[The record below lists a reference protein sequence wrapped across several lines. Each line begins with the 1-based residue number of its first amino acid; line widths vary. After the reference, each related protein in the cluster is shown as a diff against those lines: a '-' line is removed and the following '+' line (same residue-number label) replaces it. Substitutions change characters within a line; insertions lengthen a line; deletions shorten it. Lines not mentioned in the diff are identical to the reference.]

1 MTTAY
6 ISHNDCTLH
15 DMGSDHPE
23 SPLRLAA
30 ILNHIQGT
38 ELEQA
43 LEFVRAEEIQRVQL
57 QRVHPEIYLRQL
69 DLIAPTRGRVM
80 ADPDT
85 IIMAHTLRA
94 ARLAAGAVS
103 QGVDMVLSNQ
113 VTNAF
118 CAVRPPGHHAERSKT
133 MGFCFYNNI
142 AVAACHALTFH
153 NLERVAIVDF
163 DVHQGNGTID
173 IFNNDS
179 RVLVCSSF
187 QHPYY
192 PHSHYHSLGENI
204 VNVPLDAHTDGKV
217 FRHRVER
224 DWLPQLEAFKPQLI
238 LISAGFD
245 AHKLDPMADMD
256 LEEADYGWV
265 TEKVVEIAEKYC
277 DGRVVSTLEG
287 GYHLEALARSV
298 EAHLR
303 ALVGAKDQ

>member
-23 SPLRLAA
+23 SPMRLAA
-30 ILNHIQGT
+30 ILNQIQGT
-38 ELEQA
+38 ELEQR
-43 LEFVRAEEIQRVQL
+43 LEFVRAEEVERVQL
-57 QRVHPEIYLRQL
+57 QRVHPETYLHQL
-69 DLIAPTRGRVM
+69 DLIAPTQGRVM

-85 IIMAHTLRA
+85 VIMPHTLRA
-94 ARLAAGAVS
+94 ARLAAGAVV
-103 QGVDMVLSNQ
+103 QAVDMVLSNQ
-113 VTNAF
+113 ITNAF

-142 AVAACHALTFH
+142 AVAATHALSFH
-153 NLERVAIVDF
+153 HLKRVAIVDF

-173 IFNNDS
+173 IFNNDP
-179 RVLVCSSF
+179 RVMVFSSF

-192 PHSHYHSLGENI
+192 PHSHYHRLGENI
-204 VNVPLDAHTDGKV
+204 INVPLDARTDGKT

-224 DWLPQLEAFKPQLI
+224 DWLPQLEAFEPQLI

-256 LEEADYGWV
+256 LEESDYRWV
-265 TEKVVEIAEKYC
+265 TERIVEIAGKC
-277 DGRVVSTLEG
+277 CAGRIVSSLEG
-287 GYHLEALARSV
+287 GYHLGALARSV
-298 EAHLR
+298 EAHLE
-303 ALVGAKDQ
+303 ALVAAGDR

>member
-6 ISHNDCTLH
+6 ISHNDCALH
-15 DMGSDHPE
+15 DMGPEHPE
-23 SPLRLAA
+23 SPSRLAA
-30 ILNHIQGT
+30 IINQIQGT
-38 ELEQA
+38 ELEQM

-57 QRVHPEIYLRQL
+57 QRVHPEMYLHQL
-69 DLIAPTRGRVM
+69 DLISPERGRVM

-85 IIMAHTLRA
+85 IIMPHTLRA

-142 AVAACHALTFH
+142 AVAACQALTFH
-153 NLERVAIVDF
+153 HLERVAIVDF

-173 IFNNDS
+173 IFNDDP
-179 RVLVCSSF
+179 RVMVCSSF

-192 PHSHYHSLGENI
+192 PFSHYHNLGENI
-204 VNVPLDAHTDGKV
+204 VNVPLDAHTDGKTY
-217 FRHRVER
+217 RHRIER
-224 DWLPQLEAFKPQLI
+224 DWLPQLETFKPQLI

-245 AHKLDPMADMD
+245 GHRLDPMAEMN
-256 LEEADYGWV
+256 LEDEDYGWI
-265 TEKVVEIAEKYC
+265 TERIVEIAEKHC
-277 DGRVVSTLEG
+277 NGRVVSSLEG

-298 EAHLR
+298 EAHLK
-303 ALVGAKDQ
+303 ALAGMKP

>member
-15 DMGSDHPE
+15 DMGDDHPE
-23 SPLRLAA
+23 SPMRLAA
-30 ILNHIQGT
+30 ILDQLRGT
-38 ELEQA
+38 ELEKT
-43 LEFVRAEEIQRVQL
+43 LEFVRAEEVERVQL
-57 QRVHPEIYLRQL
+57 QRVHPEIYLHQL
-69 DLIAPTRGRVM
+69 DLIAPTLGRVM

-94 ARLAAGAVS
+94 ARLAAGAVC

-118 CAVRPPGHHAERSKT
+118 CAVRPPGHHAERNKA

-142 AVAACHALTFH
+142 AVAASHALSFH
-153 NLERVAIVDF
+153 HLDRVAIVDF

-173 IFNNDS
+173 IFNNDP

-192 PHSHYHSLGENI
+192 PHSHYHSLSENI
-204 VNVPLDAHTDGKV
+204 VNVPLDAHTDGRT

-224 DWLPQLEAFKPQLI
+224 DWLPQIEAFKPQLI

-245 AHKLDPMADMD
+245 GHKLDPIADMN
-256 LEEADYGWV
+256 LEEADYRWI
-265 TEKVVEIAEKYC
+265 TERLVQIAGKYC
-277 DGRVVSTLEG
+277 DGRIVSTLEG
-287 GYHLEALARSV
+287 GYDLGALARSV
-298 EAHLR
+298 EAHLE
-303 ALVGAKDQ
+303 ALAAAG

>member
-23 SPLRLAA
+23 CPMRLAA
-30 ILNHIQGT
+30 ILNQIQGT
-38 ELEQA
+38 ALEQA
-43 LEFVRAEEIQRVQL
+43 LEFVRAEEVQRVQL
-57 QRVHPEIYLRQL
+57 QRVHPESYLHQL
-69 DLIAPTRGRVM
+69 DLIAPAKGRVM

-85 IIMAHTLRA
+85 IIMPHTLRA
-94 ARLAAGAVS
+94 AKLAAGAVV
-103 QGVDMVLSNQ
+103 QAVDMVLSNQ
-113 VTNAF
+113 VDNAF

-142 AVAACHALTFH
+142 AVAATHALTFH
-153 NLERVAIVDF
+153 HLERVAIVDF

-173 IFNNDS
+173 IFNNDE
-179 RVLVCSSF
+179 RVLICSSF

-192 PHSHYHSLGENI
+192 PHSHYHRVGENVI
-204 VNVPLDAHTDGKV
+204 NVPLEAHTNGEM
-217 FRHRVER
+217 FRRRVER
-224 DWLPQLEAFKPQLI
+224 DWLPQLEAFNPQLI

-245 AHKLDPMADMD
+245 AHKLDPMADLD

-265 TEKVVEIAEKYC
+265 TEKVAELANRCC
-277 DGRVVSTLEG
+277 DGRIVSSLEG

-298 EAHLR
+298 EAHLQ
-303 ALVGAKDQ
+303 ALVSAAP